1 MEKKQKIIQVYAV
14 IICVVAVITFLI
26 SVSSIV
32 SAAIDRS
39 DPLYA
44 GRFEQKLSSLENFK
58 VDVLKSTQKDQA
70 FIPNDEEIHGM
81 YEAAKGNKIKTVQHQ
96 SFRTIM
102 VSSLIIVICIILFGS
117 HWWLMRKIGKSD

>member
-14 IICVVAVITFLI
+14 IICVVAVITFII

-32 SAAIDRS
+32 SAAIDRT
-39 DPLYA
+39 DPLYT
-44 GRFEQKLSSLENFK
+44 GRFEQKLSSFENFK

-70 FIPNDEEIHGM
+70 FIPDDKTINGM
-81 YEAAKGNKIKTVQHQ
+81 YEAAKENKIKNVQHR
-96 SFRTIM
+96 SYRTMM
-102 VSSLIIVICIILFGS
+102 VSSLIIVICIVLFGT